1 MAVGVRVLAV
11 WTDRELPPH
20 ALSAAERAQVGA
32 FGAGERRRR
41 WLRSRRAQRVVTGLL
56 GLPGDTAAYRYPH
69 RRVSLTHTDGGSL
82 AAGVAGPVPPS
93 LAGIG
98 VDLEPHRPADPRT
111 ARFFLD
117 SREQAWL
124 AGQPPARRA
133 AEHVRLWTLKEALF
147 KADPANAGATLR
159 DYRVRDAAA
168 RHGPAG
174 RPHRPDL
181 AFGYVSGRLRGG
193 HLSIALSFG
202 RARTPVGRTP
212 RMPARTID
220 FEQVADRIAGVLS
233 VPAGDL
239 TPQTPLRS
247 LTMDSFVLVE
257 VIVDL
262 QEEFDA
268 VFSQAELRE
277 VDTLGELV
285 ELLRSAR

>member
-1 MAVGVRVLAV
+1 MAAASVRVLAV

-20 ALSAAERAQVGA
+20 ALSAAERTRVDA

-41 WLRSRRAQRVVTGLL
+41 WLRARRAQRVVTGLL
-56 GLPGDTAAYRYPH
+56 GLPGDVARRFPH
-69 RRVSLTHTDGGSL
+69 PRLSLTHTGGGSV
-82 AAGVAGPVPPS
+82 AAGVVGPVPPS
-93 LAGIG
+93 LTGIG
-98 VDLEPHRPADPRT
+98 VDLEPPRLPDPRT

-117 SREQAWL
+117 DRERAWL
-124 AGQPPARRA
+124 AGQPPPRRA

-147 KADPANAGATLR
+147 KADPANADATLR

-168 RHGPAG
+168 RHGTAG
-174 RPHRPDL
+174 RPHRPGL
-181 AFGYVSGRLRGG
+181 TFGYVSGRLRGG
-193 HLSIALSFG
+193 HLSIALSFDG
-202 RARTPVGRTP
+202 ARTPVGRTTD
-212 RMPARTID
+212 MPARTIA

-233 VPAGDL
+233 VPAGEL

-268 VFSQAELRE
+268 VFSQAELKE
-277 VDTLGELV
+277 IDTLGELV